1 MVMMCVG
8 RVQNF
13 LALCAS
19 GYYDGCIFHRNI
31 PGFMVQTGD
40 PTGWFMTMMV
50 TRKRMMMLVMIKKTT
65 MMLIM
70 M

>member
-1 MVMMCVG
+1 M
-8 RVQNF
+8 QNF

-40 PTGWFMTMMV
+40 PTGELIIIIITV
-50 TRKRMMMLVMIKKTT
+50 LLVGNSNAPFSN
-65 MMLIM
+65 LSLRLPVLHL
-70 M
+70 